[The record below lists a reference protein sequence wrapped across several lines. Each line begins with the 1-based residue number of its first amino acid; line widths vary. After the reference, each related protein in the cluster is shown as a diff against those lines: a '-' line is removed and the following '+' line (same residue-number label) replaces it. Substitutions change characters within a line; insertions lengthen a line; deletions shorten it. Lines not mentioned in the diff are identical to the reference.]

1 MTGKRTSV
9 YLSEKNWEY
18 KEEMGISVSTYVN
31 EKLDE
36 DRRTAGL
43 TKREQLERELA
54 EVREEYNRKSRAA
67 DELADKKAELEKHL
81 GNYEDNKEQ
90 EVEDALDALNW
101 IVRIH
106 PELRSD
112 KENMSIVINKTGLRH
127 SLLVDLCDEVDIH
140 FCDLLSNQMD
150 ELEERGI
157 GYDDRDSHEL
167 YDEDAGQKLTDDE
180 REQAREFLLGNF

>member
-9 YLSEKNWEY
+9 YLSKENWEY
-18 KEEMGISVSTYVN
+18 KEEMGISISTYVN

-43 TKREQLERELA
+43 TKRKQLERELA

-67 DELADKKAELEKHL
+67 DELADKKAELKKQL

-101 IVRIH
+101 IVRVH
-106 PELRSD
+106 PELRSE

-157 GYDDRDSHEL
+157 GYDDRNSHEL

-180 REQAREFLLGNF
+180 REQAREFLLDNF

>member
-9 YLSEKNWEY
+9 YLSKENWEY
-18 KEEMGISVSTYVN
+18 KEEMGISISTYVN

-67 DELADKKAELEKHL
+67 DELADKKAELKKQL

-101 IVRIH
+101 IVRVH
-106 PELRSD
+106 PELRSE

-157 GYDDRDSHEL
+157 GYDDRNSHEL

-180 REQAREFLLGNF
+180 REQAREFLLDNF

>member
-9 YLSEKNWEY
+9 YLSEENWEY
-18 KEEMGISVSTYVN
+18 KEEMGISISTYVN
-31 EKLDE
+31 EKFDE

-112 KENMSIVINKTGLRH
+112 KESMSIVINKTGLRH